1 MLCLSRLNTDVLKRT
16 QRKFLF
22 FWRSPFAK
30 TVYSVCTLY
39 SNCILLRVAHFEA
52 VTSTCHLVLVV
63 QNKSYVSYTGTGQIT
78 FVVQGKSYVLH
89 RTNHTWCVG
98 QIMFDLQHKSHA
110 LQRTHHICCTGKNHS
125 SCIGQIILVLQDKS
139 QLLCSTNHV
148 CCNQQIILAEQ
159 EISYF
164 LCRPSHICCVANHI
178 QYAKV
183 RSDLRQVSMVKMAHC
198 GHEKIGR

>member
-1 MLCLSRLNTDVLKRT
+1 
-16 QRKFLF
+16 
-22 FWRSPFAK
+22 
-30 TVYSVCTLY
+30 
-39 SNCILLRVAHFEA
+39 
-52 VTSTCHLVLVV
+52 
-63 QNKSYVSYTGTGQIT
+63 
-78 FVVQGKSYVLH
+78 
-89 RTNHTWCVG
+89 
-98 QIMFDLQHKSHA
+98 MFDLQHKSHA